1 VKQQHKHERNLI
13 MNKLFLILIF
23 SLLGSVLFAQTDL
36 TGTWDTGK
44 ENTLVKIYEKEGVYL
59 GEIISSDNPKAE
71 IGTQLIKDL
80 NNEDGEWR
88 GQLYAIKR
96 EKWVDAEMELEE
108 GILKIKVSAGFR
120 SRTVEWTKVKSE
132 AEADT
137 IKTEDIDEF

>member
-1 VKQQHKHERNLI
+1 
-13 MNKLFLILIF
+13 
-23 SLLGSVLFAQTDL
+23 
-36 TGTWDTGK
+36 
-44 ENTLVKIYEKEGVYL
+44 VYL

-96 EKWVDAEMELEE
+96 ETWVDAEMELEE